1 MVVSLDKKWKEFLYG
16 SCFFGPN
23 LLFILLGAYFTD
35 ALNPAGLTA
44 NLESWSLSGYALIM
58 PSIFGLMWMLAKVF
72 DGLIDIPLAS
82 VTDNLRTRWGRR
94 RPVLLMALIPMA
106 ASYLLAWTP
115 LQWREHSLANTLWVG
130 CMLLVFFTS
139 YTLSVITFHGSLSSV
154 CKDDEQRMRVGS
166 YKSFWETIG
175 YCITYALI
183 PVFISKGVNI
193 RTLVMCA
200 SPILITMLI
209 PIFLIKEG
217 EKYGEGKDYLR
228 DARIPLKTSLR
239 LTLRNRHF
247 LRWLFPNSCAFFGL
261 QMFLSSQ
268 NTLIS
273 GVMNID
279 AGLGAILNTC
289 AFAPVPL
296 MLFLYYRMIKKKGIR
311 FSYQVCLLC
320 FAVAILNFCVGSEY
334 LFPHS
339 VTTRMIIGCAGSL
352 IGSFAIGAFFCT
364 PYIIPSQIA
373 AMEIKLIGKDH
384 TGMYYAIQSLCASVV
399 AAVST
404 GLVYEYVKNIQ
415 IPKYIDGMPVAGETW
430 KVGVSLVPVIVAL
443 MCILGFFACFKM
455 PKRYTEEVV
464 RESLPEELLEKKE
477 SK

>member
-1 MVVSLDKKWKEFLYG
+1 MVVSLDKKWKEIFYG

-23 LLFILLGAYFTD
+23 LLFVLLGAYFTD

-44 NLESWSLSGYALIM
+44 NIESWSLTGYALIV
-58 PSIFGLMWMLAKVF
+58 PGIFGIVWMIAKVF
-72 DGLIDIPLAS
+72 DGLVDIPMAAL
-82 VTDNLRTRWGRR
+82 TDNIRTRWGRR
-94 RPVLLMALIPMA
+94 RPVLLIALIPIA
-106 ASYLLAWTP
+106 ISYFLVWTP
-115 LQWREHSLANTLWVG
+115 LEFRENSILNTIWVG
-130 CMLLVFFTS
+130 FMLLIFFTA
-139 YTLSVITFHGSLSSV
+139 YTLSVITFNGSLSSV

-193 RTLVMCA
+193 RTLALCA
-200 SPILITMLI
+200 SPILLTMLI

-217 EKYGEGKDYLR
+217 EKYGEGKDYLPE
-228 DARIPLKTSLR
+228 AKVSLKTSLS
-239 LTLRNRHF
+239 LTLKNRHF
-247 LRWLFPNSCAFFGL
+247 LRWLIPNSCAFFGL
-261 QMFLSSQ
+261 QMFLSAQ

-279 AGLGAILNTC
+279 AGMGAVLNTC

-296 MLFLYYRMIKKKGIR
+296 MLALYYRLIKKKGIR

-339 VTTRMIIGCAGSL
+339 VTARIIIGCTGSF
-352 IGSFAIGAFFCT
+352 IGSFSIGAFFCT

-373 AMEIKLIGKDH
+373 AMEFKLTGKDH
-384 TGMYYAIQSLCASVV
+384 SGMYYAIQSLCASAVS
-399 AAVST
+399 AVST
-404 GLVYEYVKNIQ
+404 GLVYEYVKNLQ
-415 IPKYIDGMPVAGETW
+415 SPKIIDSVEVVGETW

-443 MCILGFFACFKM
+443 MCLLGFFACFKM
-455 PKRYTEEVV
+455 PKRYTEEIV
-464 RESLPEELLEKKE
+464 RDSLPEELLEKKDN
-477 SK
+477 K